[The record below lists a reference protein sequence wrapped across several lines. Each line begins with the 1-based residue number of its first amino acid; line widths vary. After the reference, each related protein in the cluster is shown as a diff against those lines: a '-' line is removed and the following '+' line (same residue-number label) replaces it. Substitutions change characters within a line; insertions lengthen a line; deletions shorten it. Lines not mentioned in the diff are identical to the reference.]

1 MVKSLCLRIRPLLW
15 SALDLAPSLQGEKT
29 DRSEG
34 FSLLEVLV
42 ALAIMS
48 VASLGLF
55 QSLSSMLEVSSKS
68 VRYTEGTLNNAII
81 DRSLSQLVRG
91 LVTEWPDGPDSPF
104 KGRETE
110 FEGLSTRAIEEDNF
124 GVMSFTLQLRENQ
137 QAGRDL
143 VYLSANQEI
152 YLARNLP
159 DSSHFLYRYVDG
171 RWSDVWPL
179 PPSRDESELEELL
192 PFETK
197 AMPVAIALKSS
208 NAALEWIYRVDKYR
222 YLPDRLEIDR

>member
-1 MVKSLCLRIRPLLW
+1 MVKSLCLRIRSLSR
-15 SALDLAPSLQGEKT
+15 SAFDPAPSFEGETKAG
-29 DRSEG
+29 SEG

-68 VRYTEGTLNNAII
+68 VRYTESTLNNAII

-91 LVTEWPDGPDSPF
+91 LVTEWPDGPDNPF
-104 KGRETE
+104 IGRETE

-124 GVMSFTLQLRENQ
+124 GIMAFTLQLRENQ

-143 VYLSANQEI
+143 VYSSANQEI
-152 YLARNLP
+152 YLARDLP
-159 DSSHFLYRYVDG
+159 DASHFLYRNIDG
-171 RWSDVWPL
+171 SWSDVWPM
-179 PPSRDESELEELL
+179 PPSRDTSALEELL

-208 NAALEWIYRVDKYR
+208 EIATEWIYRVDKYR